1 MRYLGKG
8 VRTRE
13 ETVSALGAAIEH
25 WQRHGFGLWI
35 VEDQKEGRQF
45 LGRCG
50 LRYFQETPDVE
61 LSYSFAKNAW
71 GKGIASEATVA
82 SVKFG
87 FEHLRLDRIVAIAMP
102 ENTGSRKVLE
112 KLGMHYQKNEMY
124 FGFDHVF
131 YAITAAEYQTMGSAW
146 PKA

>member
-13 ETVSALGAAIEH
+13 ETESALGAAIDH
-25 WQRHGFGLWI
+25 WNRHAFGIWI
-35 VEDQKEGRQF
+35 VVDLHEGQF

-50 LRYFQETPDVE
+50 LRYFQDTPDVE
-61 LSYSFAKNAW
+61 LSYSFARHAW

-102 ENTGSRKVLE
+102 ENIGSRKVLE
-112 KLGMHYQKNEMY
+112 RLGMRYQKNAMY
-124 FGFDHVF
+124 FGLDHVF
-131 YAITAAEYQTMGSAW
+131 YAITAAEYQSTGNAW